1 MIELKC
7 KKCNGNEKKCDSDV
21 VAFTCSECSMIDLII
36 NCEKQIM
43 GIA

>member
-21 VAFTCSECSMIDLII
+21 VAFTCCECSMIDLIQH
-36 NCEKQIM
+36 CENQLM
-43 GIA
+43 GVS